1 MSDGIMFCFANCN
14 RENMDPLPLI
24 RVLSLAKFPLPA
36 ISYFDG
42 QSKSAN
48 EKDKIEHEEME
59 PLIRE
64 FLDVSSKLDFFEP
77 PLEFFSISFYEDP
90 PGLYHGLFRTDIRRQ
105 TFNTMERLASVGI
118 SFLEFIIALQKAFSS
133 SAFSNEDTNSVEDYL
148 SGKANLEDL
157 NLPAIAYGLPDE
169 VVKAMLKNPANRS
182 WETDIGVVYGH
193 IGFCEGA
200 LRALSQKP
208 EKGAQE
214 GMSQ

>member
-64 FLDVSSKLDFFEP
+64 FLDVPSKLDFFEP
-77 PLEFFSISFYEDP
+77 PLEFFSICFYENP
-90 PGLYHGLFRTDIRRQ
+90 PGLYHGLFRTDCKSEIR
-105 TFNTMERLASVGI
+105 NTMERLASVGI

-133 SAFSNEDTNSVEDYL
+133 SAFSDIDTNSVEDYL
-148 SGKANLEDL
+148 SGKANLEDRI
-157 NLPAIAYGLPDE
+157 NLPTIAYGLPDE
-169 VVKAMLKNPANRS
+169 VGKAMLKDPGNRS
-182 WETDIGVVYGH
+182 WETDIGVVYGN
-193 IGFCEGA
+193 IRFCEGGT
-200 LRALSQKP
+200 K
-208 EKGAQE
+208 KGVRIPY
-214 GMSQ
+214 

>member
-1 MSDGIMFCFANCN
+1 MSDGIIFCFANCN

-36 ISYFDG
+36 ISYYDG

-64 FLDVSSKLDFFEP
+64 FLDGPSQLVFSK

-90 PGLYHGLFRTDIRRQ
+90 PGLYHGLFRTDCRRE
-105 TFNTMERLASVGI
+105 TRNTMERLASVGI

-133 SAFSNEDTNSVEDYL
+133 SAFSNIDTNSVEDYL
-148 SGKANLEDL
+148 SGKANLEDR

>member
-36 ISYFDG
+36 ISYYDG

-64 FLDVSSKLDFFEP
+64 FLDVPSKLDFYN
-77 PLEFFSISFYEDP
+77 PLEFFSICFYENP

-148 SGKANLEDL
+148 SGKANLEDSI
-157 NLPAIAYGLPDE
+157 NLPTIAYGLPDE
-169 VVKAMLKNPANRS
+169 VGKAMLKDPGNRS
-182 WETDIGVVYGH
+182 WETDIGVVYGN
-193 IGFCEGA
+193 IRFCEGGT
-200 LRALSQKP
+200 K
-208 EKGAQE
+208 KGVR
-214 GMSQ
+214 SLW

>member
-64 FLDVSSKLDFFEP
+64 FLDVPSKLDFFK
-77 PLEFFSISFYEDP
+77 PLEFFSICFYENP
-90 PGLYHGLFRTDIRRQ
+90 PGLYHGLFRTDCKSEIR
-105 TFNTMERLASVGI
+105 NTMKRLASVGI

-133 SAFSNEDTNSVEDYL
+133 SAFSDIDTNSVEDYL
-148 SGKANLEDL
+148 SGKVNLEDRI
-157 NLPAIAYGLPDE
+157 NLPTIAYGLPDE
-169 VVKAMLKNPANRS
+169 VVKAMLKDPGNRS
-182 WETDIGVVYGH
+182 WETDIGVVYGN
-193 IGFCEGA
+193 IRFCEGGT
-200 LRALSQKP
+200 K
-208 EKGAQE
+208 KGVRIPY
-214 GMSQ
+214 

>member
-64 FLDVSSKLDFFEP
+64 FLDVPSKLDFLNHHWSFSLFVFMRIHQAYTTDSSEP
-77 PLEFFSISFYEDP
+77 
-90 PGLYHGLFRTDIRRQ
+90 
-105 TFNTMERLASVGI
+105 
-118 SFLEFIIALQKAFSS
+118 IA
-133 SAFSNEDTNSVEDYL
+133 
-148 SGKANLEDL
+148 G
-157 NLPAIAYGLPDE
+157 
-169 VVKAMLKNPANRS
+169 
-182 WETDIGVVYGH
+182 
-193 IGFCEGA
+193 
-200 LRALSQKP
+200 
-208 EKGAQE
+208 EKHATRWKD
-214 GMSQ
+214 

>member
-36 ISYFDG
+36 ISYYDG

-64 FLDVSSKLDFFEP
+64 FLDVPSKLDFYN

-90 PGLYHGLFRTDIRRQ
+90 PGLYHGLFRTDCRRE
-105 TFNTMERLASVGI
+105 TRNTMERLASVGI

-133 SAFSNEDTNSVEDYL
+133 SAFSNIDTNSVEDYL
-148 SGKANLEDL
+148 SGKANLEDR

-169 VVKAMLKNPANRS
+169 VVKAMLKDPGNRS
-182 WETDIGVVYGH
+182 WETDIGVVYGN
-193 IGFCEGA
+193 IRFCEGTA
-200 LRALSQKP
+200 FEDSNQTYGKRRLRH
-208 EKGAQE
+208 
-214 GMSQ
+214 